1 MLLKKRDN
9 GIGKCRFAGFKE
21 TVSSE
26 MKETLENCVSD
37 QTCFLLDSEEWV
49 KIHKEGKLQQTPEGM
64 TGNELDFNSKRR
76 KATGEAAQENPED
89 SEEVQESDEEY
100 ED

>member
-1 MLLKKRDN
+1 M
-9 GIGKCRFAGFKE
+9 
-21 TVSSE
+21 
-26 MKETLENCVSD
+26 
-37 QTCFLLDSEEWV
+37 

-76 KATGEAAQENPED
+76 KVTGEAAQENPED

>member
-1 MLLKKRDN
+1 M
-9 GIGKCRFAGFKE
+9 KE
-21 TVSSE
+21 TV
-26 MKETLENCVSD
+26 ENCVSD
-37 QTCFLLDSEEWV
+37 QTRVLLDSEEWV

-76 KATGEAAQENPED
+76 KATGEAQENAED